1 MEELKATPSVFR
13 LRVRRLTIAG
23 LVMIGL
29 FGTYLGMVEL
39 SGNFRSV
46 IAGEF
51 YRSGQP
57 SAADIVRYHKA
68 HGIKTIIN
76 LRGKNVG
83 RRWYDAEVAA
93 SERLGITHLDFRM
106 SAKRGLSQEQAAELI
121 SIMEHAEKPLLIH
134 CHSGADRSGLAAA
147 LYVAAVAKLGEI
159 KAEDQLSPTYGHVP
173 LPFLSVYAMDEAFE
187 QLEPWLGF
195 PDS

>member
-1 MEELKATPSVFR
+1 MGQLKGSTSVFR
-13 LRVRRLTIAG
+13 LRVRRLSIAG

-29 FGTYLGMVEL
+29 CGAYLGMVEL

-46 IAGEF
+46 IAGEL

-57 SAADIVRYHKA
+57 TAADIARYHKA

-76 LRGKNVG
+76 LRGKNIG

-93 SERLGITHLDFRM
+93 SKRLGITHLNFRM
-106 SAKRGLSQEQAAELI
+106 SSKRELSQEQAATLI
-121 SIMEHAEKPLLIH
+121 AMMETAEKPLLIH
-134 CHSGADRSGLAAA
+134 CYSGADRSGLAAA

-159 KAEDQLSPTYGHVP
+159 KAEDQLSPTYGHIP
-173 LPFLSVYAMDEAFE
+173 LPFLRVYAMDATFE
-187 QLEPWLGF
+187 KLEPWLGF